1 MEQIDQQNAFRE
13 NRRVLQHFGW
23 RCSIDGTGHTW
34 FCSEETN
41 QWSREFP
48 LFALLSSDLKQE
60 VHRLFTQPAPRPS
73 PSRHRPP
80 PPPPIGPS
88 SSHSSHEAPLIQI
101 HQYSG
106 ACVTSSP
113 PPLMIVPMMMVIVPL
128 AAAFQSLQDTS
139 SADRRRPSTVGVW
152 WWCWYFWCLRAET
165 VSGIG
170 GGGVGIGGVGN
181 GRVGSIRSGRI
192 WL

>member
-60 VHRLFTQPAPRPS
+60 VHRLFTQPAAKAPPSKKRVHTRLPTPPR
-73 PSRHRPP
+73 R
-80 PPPPIGPS
+80 IGPS
-88 SSHSSHEAPLIQI
+88 CSHSSHEAPPPPPGPPPPINNQI
-101 HQYSG
+101 HQSSG
-106 ACVTSSP
+106 ACVTSTASP
-113 PPLMIVPMMMVIVPL
+113 PPLAIVPMTPNMNDCSRHQTCSWAGQP
-128 AAAFQSLQDTS
+128 FPT
-139 SADRRRPSTVGVW
+139 
-152 WWCWYFWCLRAET
+152 
-165 VSGIG
+165 
-170 GGGVGIGGVGN
+170 
-181 GRVGSIRSGRI
+181 
-192 WL
+192 